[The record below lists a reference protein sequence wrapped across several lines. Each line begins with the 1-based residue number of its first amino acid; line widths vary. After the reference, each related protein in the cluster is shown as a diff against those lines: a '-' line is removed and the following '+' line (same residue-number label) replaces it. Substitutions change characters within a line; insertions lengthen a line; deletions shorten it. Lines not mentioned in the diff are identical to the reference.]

1 MRCGLAR
8 TDGAGI
14 TKQPSGRGLDNR
26 AVCAVIASWPSRE
39 PSLPTVLALRRLPLD
54 DFGASATPFEAAG
67 LRIGAGADELRPGTA
82 PAEEIGWTQVELTE
96 AGRRGLAE
104 WPQGL
109 PR

>member
-1 MRCGLAR
+1 MQ
-8 TDGAGI
+8 AG
-14 TKQPSGRGLDNR
+14 
-26 AVCAVIASWPSRE
+26 E
-39 PSLPTVLALRRLPLD
+39 E
-54 DFGASATPFEAAG
+54 FEAAG